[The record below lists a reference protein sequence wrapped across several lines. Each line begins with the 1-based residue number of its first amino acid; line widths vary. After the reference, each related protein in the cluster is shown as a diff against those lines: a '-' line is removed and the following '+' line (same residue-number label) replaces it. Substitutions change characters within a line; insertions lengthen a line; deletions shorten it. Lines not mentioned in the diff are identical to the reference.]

1 LDDLDGLLTQSA
13 TISGRLTEWSSGA
26 ETLATS
32 GLAGSAVPC
41 LVVPMG
47 PREAA
52 MEGLALDSQPVLI
65 LFEPD
70 QYVTETSSGERYF
83 ETIITAVGP
92 QTRFGAGIDCD
103 DVDHVEVRAQR
114 RLTS

>member
-1 LDDLDGLLTQSA
+1 
-13 TISGRLTEWSSGA
+13 
-26 ETLATS
+26 
-32 GLAGSAVPC
+32 
-41 LVVPMG
+41 
-47 PREAA
+47 

-83 ETIITAVGP
+83 ETIITVDGVTYTAVGP